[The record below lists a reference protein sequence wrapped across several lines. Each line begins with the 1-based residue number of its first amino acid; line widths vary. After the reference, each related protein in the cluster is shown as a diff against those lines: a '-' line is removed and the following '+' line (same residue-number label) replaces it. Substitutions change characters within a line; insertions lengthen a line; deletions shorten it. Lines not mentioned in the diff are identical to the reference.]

1 MLSKNSLLL
10 STVLSNSE
18 AWYNLTNKEI
28 VELESVD
35 EFLIRKVFSAHSKTP
50 KETLYLES
58 GNIPIRYILMSRRLN
73 FLHYLLNEDENS
85 LVGRFLKAQVECSGR
100 GDWITTVKADM
111 EELEMNMTLE
121 DIKMLSKTGWKDL
134 VSKKVQ
140 NRAFK
145 YLTDLKATHSKARN
159 IQYQNLQLQSYLGS
173 SENNL
178 TIQEKQFIFAART
191 RMLDVKANFKSS
203 ESDLSCR
210 KCRKATEDQEH
221 LLNCES
227 LLDLNPVTSPPR
239 YEDIF
244 GVEIENITRTGRIL
258 KEKYNLFKT
267 PSAPMTSAATAVL

>member
-1 MLSKNSLLL
+1 
-10 STVLSNSE
+10 
-18 AWYNLTNKEI
+18 
-28 VELESVD
+28 
-35 EFLIRKVFSAHSKTP
+35 
-50 KETLYLES
+50 
-58 GNIPIRYILMSRRLN
+58 MSRRLN

-85 LVGRFLKAQVECSGR
+85 LVGRFLQAQVECSGR

-145 YLTDLKATHSKARN
+145 YLTDLKTTHSKARN

-210 KCRKATEDQEH
+210 KCRNGTESQEH
-221 LLNCES
+221 LISCEALS
-227 LLDLNPVTSPPR
+227 DGNLVINSSH
-239 YEDIF
+239 YEDIL
-244 GVEIENITRTGRIL
+244 GSDKEKIIILGRIL
-258 KEKYNLFKT
+258 KEKYNLLKT
-267 PSAPMTSAATAVL
+267 PCAPTSAAAAVF